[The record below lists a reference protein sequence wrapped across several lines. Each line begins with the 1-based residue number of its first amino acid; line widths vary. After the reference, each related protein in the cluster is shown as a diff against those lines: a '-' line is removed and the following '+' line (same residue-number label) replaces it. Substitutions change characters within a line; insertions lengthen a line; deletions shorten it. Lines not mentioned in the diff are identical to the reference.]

1 MRAGKGKRAIDRP
14 GRQRARRPADRG
26 SAVPVLALVCQDGET
41 HGMEGAMML
50 GVYVII
56 ALAFYNLPS

>member
-1 MRAGKGKRAIDRP
+1 
-14 GRQRARRPADRG
+14 
-26 SAVPVLALVCQDGET
+26 VLALVCQDGET